1 MNNKFKNYFF
11 IILAGVL
18 LPTIALTQT
27 TLTFTNAA
35 STGQFGP
42 NQTQVNAAY
51 DGTTLDDAVTI
62 NTEGIQEWTVPATGV
77 YTIEVW
83 GAQGGNNGWYTGGK
97 GARMKGDFTLSANDV
112 LKFVVGQQGYTSD
125 TYRAGGGG
133 GSFVWIDDGALLI
146 VAGGGGGGG
155 GASNDSDEHGTTG
168 TAGKAGQSTV
178 TSSYPGG
185 SGGTSG
191 GGGGDGYGGNGANHA
206 GGGAGW
212 ISDGEGSYP
221 GRTKY
226 YFYGGGN
233 YQGGYGGGGGINN
246 SGAGGGGGYS
256 GGGGSGWAYGSP
268 NSNAPGGGGGSYNE
282 NGSNQSNSS
291 GAREGHGQVVI
302 TYCIGFCFESIAKAA
317 DNSYVDVTFTA
328 GAYNTNG
335 GSGALETSD
344 FSLTFAQNGG
354 PATAA
359 SISSIKKN
367 DNTAAGS
374 ASALSGGET
383 VIRMFLNITGLPAG
397 VETILI
403 GPTNGSSI
411 YDSEGTAMNAASAIA
426 ATLNDV
432 NGPYITGTTIPS
444 TNATVAVTFSEAAY
458 NTNGG
463 SG

>member
-185 SGGTSG
+185 SGGTDG
-191 GGGGDGYGGNGANHA
+191 GGGGDGTGGNSANHA

-212 ISDGEGSYP
+212 ISDGEGTYP
-221 GRTKY
+221 GQTKY
-226 YFYGGGN
+226 EFYGGG
-233 YQGGYGGGGGINN
+233 
-246 SGAGGGGGYS
+246 GA
-256 GGGGSGWAYGSP
+256 P
-268 NSNAPGGGGGSYNE
+268 KE
-282 NGSNQSNSS
+282 
-291 GAREGHGQVVI
+291 
-302 TYCIGFCFESIAKAA
+302 
-317 DNSYVDVTFTA
+317 
-328 GAYNTNG
+328 
-335 GSGALETSD
+335 
-344 FSLTFAQNGG
+344 
-354 PATAA
+354 ATAA
-359 SISSIKKN
+359 
-367 DNTAAGS
+367 
-374 ASALSGGET
+374 
-383 VIRMFLNITGLPAG
+383 V
-397 VETILI
+397 V
-403 GPTNGSSI
+403 
-411 YDSEGTAMNAASAIA
+411 
-426 ATLNDV
+426 V
-432 NGPYITGTTIPS
+432 
-444 TNATVAVTFSEAAY
+444 
-458 NTNGG
+458 
-463 SG
+463 